1 MINYNNIRG
10 GLNCVIWTRVSTKY
24 QEDNGGSLRTQRE
37 KCEQYAKERGYSVK
51 GYFGG
56 THESAQTPGKLITEM
71 TSYVKRHKEI
81 GTILISEFDRFS
93 RKAWQAIKM
102 LEDMRHLG
110 IIVIATKFGMDTRT
124 KEGMMMAQNTLAMAQ
139 WDNQN
144 RTDKFVGG
152 RADCLKAGAWCEKA
166 PLGYSK
172 EGKSR
177 DTYCYLNK
185 EGKLLRMAFKWKLN
199 RESNA
204 EILRKLA
211 ANGLAISKQTLHKIL
226 VNPFYAGKIVH
237 KLINF
242 EMVDGKIE
250 PAITY
255 NDFLKVQDILSG
267 KTGKY
272 THVVEN
278 SSCPLTKYVICY
290 KDKTPFTSY
299 CVKAKHLDYY
309 KCNKIG
315 CKTNVSAKEMHDKY
329 EMLLKRFELNED
341 TISNFMSEIRSIM
354 AQYTE
359 EAKSQSTELKKQI
372 TSIDKDITNI
382 KIRYA
387 TGKIDEETCNIAMQ
401 EFNSRKDL
409 LLIELEKWQTNLS
422 NQQRQIPQ
430 VIATASHISD
440 LWHNGNIE
448 TKKKIQNLVFPNGIY
463 WDKEIRNYRTE
474 NKNEIFNII
483 ERLSSTYKRRT
494 EPEISNS
501 VPLCG

>member
-1 MINYNNIRG
+1 MINYSIIRG
-10 GLNCVIWTRVSTKY
+10 GMNCVIWTRVSTKY
-24 QEDNGGSLRTQRE
+24 QEDNGGSLETQKE
-37 KCEQYAKERGYSVK
+37 KCKQFAKERGYLIK
-51 GYFGG
+51 DYFGG
-56 THESAQTPGKLITEM
+56 THESAKTPGKLINEM
-71 TSYVKRHKEI
+71 TTYVKKHTDI

-93 RKAWQAIKM
+93 RNAWQASKM

-110 IIVIATKFGMDTRT
+110 IVVIAVKFGMDTRT
-124 KEGMMMAQNTLAMAQ
+124 KEGMMMAQYTLAMAQ

-152 RADCLKAGAWCEKA
+152 RVDCLRAGAWCEKA

-177 DTYCYLNK
+177 DTYCYLNI
-185 EGKLLRMAFKWKLN
+185 EGKLIKMAFKWKL
-199 RESNA
+199 EGKSNST
-204 EILRKLA
+204 ILRRLA
-211 ANGLAISKQTLHKIL
+211 ANGLTISKQTLHKIL
-226 VNPFYAGKIVH
+226 VNPFYSGKIVH

-250 PAITY
+250 PAVSY
-255 NDFLKVQDILSG
+255 SDFLKVQDIISG
-267 KTGKY
+267 KTGRY
-272 THVVEN
+272 THAKEN
-278 SSCPLTKYVICY
+278 INCPLTKYVICY

-329 EMLLKRFELNED
+329 ETLLKEYELSEEA
-341 TISNFMSEIRSIM
+341 ISNLASEIRSILT
-354 AQYTE
+354 QYTE
-359 EAKSQSTELKKQI
+359 EAQSRSRELKKKI
-372 TSIDKDITNI
+372 TEIERDITNI
-382 KIRYA
+382 KIRFA
-387 TGKIDEETCNIAMQ
+387 TGKIDEETCNVAMQ
-401 EFNSRKDL
+401 EFNSRKDVL
-409 LLIELEKWQTNLS
+409 LLELEHWQTNLS
-422 NQQRQIPQ
+422 NYDNQLPL

-440 LWHNGNIE
+440 LWHNGSLE

-463 WDKEIRNYRTE
+463 WDKDIRNYRTE
-474 NKNEIFNII
+474 NRNEIFNII
-483 ERLSSTYKRRT
+483 ARISGTYKQRT